1 MNRETTKVRIV
12 FDASA
17 RYQGTSLND
26 VIEQG
31 PTLQNSL
38 FDVLLRFR
46 YNRVAVC
53 CDIQE
58 MYLRVGIIPSDRRFH
73 CFLWRESPSE
83 NPEVYQFNRLVF
95 GVNASP
101 YLAQFVSQHNA
112 RMHQSEFPLASE
124 TVLKS
129 TYMDDSMDSVE
140 NEETAQLL
148 YKELTELWGKAGML
162 ARKWINCSFWVV
174 RGIKTN
180 RIILC

>member
-1 MNRETTKVRIV
+1 MKLNRETTKVRIV
-12 FDASA
+12 FDVSA

-101 YLAQFVSQHNA
+101 YLAHTMTKMVRIQTHRTSQKHVEHQDATYIRKNAIFVFLVCLFMRTFGISAHNVYSSRRVQDFA
-112 RMHQSEFPLASE
+112 FDRHNGVWEIP
-124 TVLKS
+124 
-129 TYMDDSMDSVE
+129 
-140 NEETAQLL
+140 
-148 YKELTELWGKAGML
+148 
-162 ARKWINCSFWVV
+162 
-174 RGIKTN
+174 
-180 RIILC
+180 